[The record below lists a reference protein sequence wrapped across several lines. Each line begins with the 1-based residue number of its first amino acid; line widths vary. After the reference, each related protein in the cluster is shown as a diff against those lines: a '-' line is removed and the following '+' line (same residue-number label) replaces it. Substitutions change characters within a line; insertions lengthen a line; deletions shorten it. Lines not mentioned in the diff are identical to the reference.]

1 MQAKAVIQLPSPRLE
16 GTVSVEHTLRGRRSV
31 RSYRDE
37 PLILQDAGQL
47 LWAAQGTTSA
57 RGFRTTPSAGALYPL
72 ELYLIAGHVTPL
84 EAGVYRYHCRD
95 HALSQT
101 LSGDRRA
108 LLCRAALNQ
117 SCVRQAPAVFVFCAV
132 YERIT
137 PRYGERGI
145 RYVFMEAG
153 HAAQNL
159 CLQAV
164 GLGIGTVVI
173 GAFRDE
179 EISRALDLPEA
190 EVPLYLIP
198 AGK

>member
-1 MQAKAVIQLPSPRLE
+1 MQPEALFQLPPPRLDSP
-16 GTVSVEHTLRGRRSV
+16 VCVEHTLQTRRSV
-31 RSYRDE
+31 RSYRNE
-37 PLILQDAGQL
+37 ALTLEHAGQL

-57 RGFRTTPSAGALYPL
+57 RGLRTTPSAGALYPM
-72 ELYLIAGHVTPL
+72 ELYLIAGQVTGL
-84 EAGVYRYHCRD
+84 AAGVYHYRCRD

-108 LLCRAALNQ
+108 LLCQAALNQ
-117 SCVRQAPAVFVFCAV
+117 GCVQQAPAVFVLSAV

-137 PRYGERGI
+137 RRYGERGI

-164 GLGIGTVVI
+164 ALDIGTVVI
-173 GAFRDE
+173 GAFRDDE
-179 EISRALDLPEA
+179 VRQALQLPDP